1 MTSERPLV
9 GRRALVTGGGV
20 NLGRQMARALAMA
33 GAEVAICGRR
43 AEPLER
49 AVTELTDLG
58 AAARHVVADVT
69 VERDRQRLLAE
80 LGSID
85 ILLNNAGYSKVG
97 PWLEVTTDEWREV
110 LTVNLEA
117 PFFLSQLFAPAMI
130 EQGWGRIINVASVY
144 ASLAGDPDRY
154 PGQGIDIGSYVA
166 SKHGLLGLT
175 RHLAVMLGPH
185 GVTVNAI
192 SPGMFVLPESTLGAE
207 AREQLRVGAPVK
219 RTGSDHDLESAV
231 VFLANPG
238 SGFVTGQDL
247 VVDGGWSIW

>member
-1 MTSERPLV
+1 MTGARPLA

-20 NLGRQMARALAMA
+20 NLGLQMARALGGA
-33 GAEVAICGRR
+33 GAEVAVCGRR
-43 AEPLER
+43 LEPLER
-49 AVTELTDLG
+49 AVAELTDLG
-58 AAARHVVADVT
+58 TTARLVVADVT
-69 VERDRQRLLAE
+69 VEEDRQRLLAE
-80 LGSID
+80 LGPID
-85 ILLNNAGYSKVG
+85 ILLNNAGYSKVS
-97 PWLEVTTDEWREV
+97 PWLEVTVEDWREV

-117 PFFLSQLFAPAMI
+117 PFLLSQLFAPAMI
-130 EQGWGRIINVASVY
+130 DQRWGRIINVASVY

-154 PGQGIDIGSYVA
+154 PGQGIDIASYVA

-192 SPGMFVLPESTLGAE
+192 SPGMFVLPESTLGVE
-207 AREQLRVGAPVK
+207 AREQLQVGAPVK
-219 RTGSDHDLESAV
+219 RTGSDHDLESAI
-231 VFLANPG
+231 VFLANPD